1 MLFPEHPETEIFY
14 YFFMKSS
21 HAFHIHITARPENY
35 HLFLQF
41 LMKGFRIKA
50 RSGCSIFDLL
60 CLQLRLDRDY
70 VEGKIQTLF
79 LNEKSIDDIYSTRI
93 SAGSILALSA
103 AMPGLVGASFRRGGY
118 YSSLRSQISHQDLT
132 EASPIVDSEITLK
145 LFNIVARDLG
155 PFFLS
160 KGILISGEDFEDI
173 ILSNPDDSIAGGMLV
188 IVDGRQ
194 VDKKALMKMKWK
206 DSDVILQAET

>member
-1 MLFPEHPETEIFY
+1 MIFPEHPETEIFY
-14 YFFMKSS
+14 YFLMKSP
-21 HAFHIHITARPENY
+21 HVFHIHITARPGNY

-41 LMKGFRIKA
+41 LMKGFRVKA

-93 SAGSILALSA
+93 SGGSILALSA

-118 YSSLRSQISHQDLT
+118 YSGLRSQISHQDVT
-132 EASPIVDSEITLK
+132 EAPPISDSEITLK

-173 ILSNPDDSIAGGMLV
+173 ILPKSDDSIVDEMLV
-188 IVDGRQ
+188 VVDGRP
-194 VDKKALMKMKWK
+194 VDKKVLIKMKWI
-206 DSDVILQAET
+206 DSDVILQVEA

>member
-1 MLFPEHPETEIFY
+1 MLLPEHPETEIFY
-14 YFFMKSS
+14 YFLMKSS

-70 VEGKIQTLF
+70 VEKKIQTLF
-79 LNEKSIDDIYSTRI
+79 LNEKSIDDMYSTRI
-93 SAGSILALSA
+93 PAGSILALSA

-118 YSSLRSQISHQDLT
+118 YSSLRSQISHQDVP
-132 EASPIVDSEITLK
+132 EASPIVDTEITLK

-155 PFFLS
+155 PYFLS
-160 KGILISGEDFEDI
+160 MGILISGEDFEDI
-173 ILSNPDDSIAGGMLV
+173 ILSKSDDSIVDGMLV

-194 VDKKALMKMKWK
+194 VDKKVLMKMKWK
-206 DSDVILQAET
+206 DSDVILQVET